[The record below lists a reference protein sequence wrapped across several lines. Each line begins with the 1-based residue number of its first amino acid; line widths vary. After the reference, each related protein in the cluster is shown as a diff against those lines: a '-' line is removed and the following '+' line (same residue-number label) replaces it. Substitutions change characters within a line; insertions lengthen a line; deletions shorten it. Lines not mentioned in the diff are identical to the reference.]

1 MRDKMSIL
9 VAARRDSKYLA
20 KFLIG
25 CMLRTD
31 DLKNTEILV
40 MLNEHDTWNRDLVR
54 MFSSAPWHVKFY
66 FEDKGLGRA
75 GLHEYFNELL
85 SHATG
90 DWISYFC
97 EDHYII
103 MNSWDTFVGR
113 MISGNMKVDQGG
125 VMVNQHNEGIL
136 DPEKIY
142 CLIPSF
148 DNVGPMNHIVSRG
161 FVRAMDGKIS
171 QHGNLDSYINKI
183 ADRLPRQ
190 RVIRFNSEPPMFHDF
205 THDNPSPM
213 AAATKQSVSGPA
225 AKLLPG
231 FESDIIQ
238 AAIIADTEK
247 LTAAIREGS

>member
-1 MRDKMSIL
+1 
-9 VAARRDSKYLA
+9 
-20 KFLIG
+20 
-25 CMLRTD
+25 
-31 DLKNTEILV
+31 
-40 MLNEHDTWNRDLVR
+40 
-54 MFSSAPWHVKFY
+54 
-66 FEDKGLGRA
+66 
-75 GLHEYFNELL
+75 
-85 SHATG
+85 
-90 DWISYFC
+90 
-97 EDHYII
+97 
-103 MNSWDTFVGR
+103 
-113 MISGNMKVDQGG
+113 
-125 VMVNQHNEGIL
+125 
-136 DPEKIY
+136 
-142 CLIPSF
+142 
-148 DNVGPMNHIVSRG
+148 
-161 FVRAMDGKIS
+161 MDGKIS